1 MNFKSEEPMIRT
13 LFIQLHSD
21 KNILLFFQN
30 HHSIVLIGA
39 LYFEAILNTIKLK
52 NNELILLTLLCLLF
66 IGRLSVSANTFI
78 S

>member
-1 MNFKSEEPMIRT
+1 MIRT

-21 KNILLFFQN
+21 KKLFLFFQN
-30 HHSIVLIGA
+30 HHSIVLIGS

-52 NNELILLTLLCLLF
+52 NNELILLTILCLLF